1 MELVVVE
8 RTFEEPVEFN
18 SIVQAEQRAHWCLE
32 LHNVRYVQS
41 YFSADRR
48 RMICIYEAPDAE
60 SVRTVNATAK
70 VSFDRVWSASLM
82 VAPAK
87 D

>member
-8 RTFEEPVEFN
+8 RTFEEPVECKA
-18 SIVQAEQRAHWCLE
+18 ILEGEKRARWCLE

-41 YFSADRR
+41 YLSADRR

-60 SVRTVNATAK
+60 AVRTVNSTAK
-70 VSFDRVWSASLM
+70 VPFDRVWSASLM
-82 VAPAK
+82 TAPAK
-87 D
+87 E